1 MSTSKTIPT
10 CLLTMALAFFGL
22 STFAV
27 KTAQASTN
35 TSTDLHA
42 NHDTQLREDSCSL
55 VEHLDACTTID
66 PVITQKCQDLLRN
79 GLKQLNG
86 TDGQIAV
93 IDAKTKQLKAWVA
106 LNKDGN
112 HFTES
117 PLLKEAFSPR
127 LALWAILPSMAPNFG
142 ITLDDSVDVGNGI
155 LEWKKGSFIRDH
167 NWRMGGYGK
176 ITYREALT
184 KKSDVAL
191 YKLMLAGWGKTKAEH
206 GWQRTMENPKA
217 SNAMEIAALLNC
229 SYHLQKAETP
239 SLKGDY
245 QTFIDTLNITPQ
257 GRQFMHEVLTGM
269 HRGDGLYARF
279 APKDI
284 HFAGVYDIHH
294 CKELTKDKKEWVEM
308 SFAGVIPAE
317 EPRYSVCV
325 IIHRPTGTTKSSK
338 DLAQNVVND
347 LLLWLNKR

>member
-1 MSTSKTIPT
+1 MNASKTIPT
-10 CLLTMALAFFGL
+10 ALLAMALAFFAL
-22 STFAV
+22 PTFSVEAA
-27 KTAQASTN
+27 KARSNTN
-35 TSTDLHA
+35 ADLHA
-42 NHDTQLREDSCSL
+42 IHDTQLPEDSDDL
-55 VEHLDACTTID
+55 VEHLDECTTID
-66 PVITQKCQDLLRN
+66 PAITQKCQDLLQN

-93 IDAKTKQLKAWVA
+93 IDAKTRQLKAWVA

-112 HFTES
+112 HFAES

-127 LALWAILPSMAPNFG
+127 TVLWAYLPSMAPGFG
-142 ITLDDSVDVGNGI
+142 VALDDSVDVDNG
-155 LEWKKGSFIRDH
+155 LFKWKKGSFIRDH
-167 NWRMGGYGK
+167 KWRMGGYGK

-191 YKLMLAGWGKTKAEH
+191 YHLMLAGWGKTKANRI
-206 GWQRTMENPKA
+206 WQRSMESPKA

-229 SYHLQKAETP
+229 IYHLKKVEIP
-239 SLKGDY
+239 SLHGDSL
-245 QTFIDTLNITPQ
+245 TFIDTTNVTPQ
-257 GRQFMHEVLTGM
+257 GHQFMYEVLTGM

-294 CKELTKDKKEWVEM
+294 SKELTKDKKEQTEM

-325 IIHRPTGTTKSSK
+325 IIHRPSGTAKSSK
-338 DLAQNVVND
+338 DLAQNVIND